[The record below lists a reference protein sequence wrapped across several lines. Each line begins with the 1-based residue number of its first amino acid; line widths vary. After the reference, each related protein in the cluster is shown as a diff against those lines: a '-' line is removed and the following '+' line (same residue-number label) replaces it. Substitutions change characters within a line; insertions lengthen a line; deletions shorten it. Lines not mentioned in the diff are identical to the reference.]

1 MGLTPKQDHEITR
14 LYYEM
19 HQMLFSYANNA
30 LKDRSLA
37 EEAVQDTFRIACS
50 KPDVLLTSPNPK
62 GWLTITLK
70 YVIENIRRSRARWT
84 KFAARLITMA
94 EANTDLIFT
103 LPDEESIA
111 LEAICTKVLDAEEFR
126 LLKRVVQDKLTMAEA
141 AQEFNIN
148 VEACKK
154 RIQRAKMKLKNYL
167 QKNS

>member
-14 LYYEM
+14 LYHEM
-19 HQMLFSYANNA
+19 HQMLFSYASNA

-111 LEAICTKVLDAEEFR
+111 LETICTKVLDAEEFR